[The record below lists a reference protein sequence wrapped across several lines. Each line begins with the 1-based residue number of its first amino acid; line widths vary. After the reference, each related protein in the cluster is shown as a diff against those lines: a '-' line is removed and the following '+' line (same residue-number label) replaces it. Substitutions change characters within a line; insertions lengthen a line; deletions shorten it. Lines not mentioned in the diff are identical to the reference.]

1 MRHPIIGTIATMVG
15 VAVLGG
21 CILIYSGVYDV
32 AATEP
37 HWTLTHWMV
46 GLVKLRSIK
55 AHAAG
60 VSTPANLSDDSE
72 VAEGVEH
79 FAAHC
84 VICHG
89 APGVSSEDFVRRL
102 YPSPPDLT
110 AVSETYGPGELFW
123 IVKNGIKA
131 TGMPAWRDHSDDEL
145 WAIVAFL
152 RKLPNISAEKYASL
166 LTVSTTGGDHHH
178 HADVDGS
185 RSVPST
191 PGNMPEHD
199 HHHGPR
205 TD

>member
-1 MRHPIIGTIATMVG
+1 MRHPIIGTIATMGAV
-15 VAVLGG
+15 VVLGG
-21 CILIYSGVYDV
+21 FTLIYSGVYNV

-37 HWTLTHWMV
+37 HWGLTHWVV

-60 VSTPANLSDDSE
+60 ISAPSNLSDDSD
-72 VAEGVEH
+72 VAEGIEH

-89 APGVSSEDFVRRL
+89 APGVPSADFVRRL
-102 YPSPPDLT
+102 YPTPPDLT
-110 AVSETYGPGELFW
+110 GVSETYGPGELFW
-123 IVKNGIKA
+123 IVKNGIRA
-131 TGMPAWRDHSDDEL
+131 TGMPAWNDHSDGEL

-152 RKLPNISAEKYASL
+152 RKLPDLSAQRYASL
-166 LTVSTTGGDHHH
+166 LTVSTTGEVHHD
-178 HADVDGS
+178 HADVDGA

-191 PGNMPEHD
+191 PGNILEHD
-199 HHHGPR
+199 HHHGLR

>member
-1 MRHPIIGTIATMVG
+1 MRHPIIGTIAAMVG
-15 VAVLGG
+15 VVVLGG
-21 CILIYSGVYDV
+21 FMLIYSGVYDV

-60 VSTPANLSDDSE
+60 ISTPSNLSDDSE

-110 AVSETYGPGELFW
+110 GVSETYGPGELFW

-131 TGMPAWRDHSDDEL
+131 TGMPAWRDHSDGEL

-152 RKLPNISAEKYASL
+152 RKLPDISAQKYASL
-166 LTVSTTGGDHHH
+166 LTVSTTGGDRHH

-191 PGNMPEHD
+191 PGNIPERD